1 MRCYWHVV
9 DGNSPNICGV
19 HCNWEF
25 YSPYLH
31 LPSTQ
36 RTLQTTTNLLS
47 FRQKLMLKKYSF
59 WQCPLSTQHCWHMQ
73 HWKHSSDVKIL
84 CKFWVFCLHLS
95 WNLLMHFKF
104 QSKYLSNQSMHP
116 RLNWSGCPALNVFL
130 FKVRNQC
137 WIHILHLCLYS
148 IIYSL
153 RLW

>member
-1 MRCYWHVV
+1 MHCYWHVV

-73 HWKHSSDVKIL
+73 HWKNSLYVKIL
-84 CKFWVFCLHLS
+84 CKFWVFAIVYIWVEIFWCILNS
-95 WNLLMHFKF
+95 NPNICQTNLCIQGSIGQVAQLWMFF
-104 QSKYLSNQSMHP
+104 FSK
-116 RLNWSGCPALNVFL
+116 CAI
-130 FKVRNQC
+130 KVEFTF
-137 WIHILHLCLYS
+137 Y
-148 IIYSL
+148 IYAYTL
-153 RLW
+153 